1 MTRPRPLRP
10 PATGLPDHVVEAIV
24 IAVIARVGQLDLDHV
39 LAELRAARRRRR
51 LHLVPTGPELATSCC
66 PSGAA

>member
-10 PATGLPDHVVEAIV
+10 PATGLPDHVVEQIIVAIV
-24 IAVIARVGQLDLDHV
+24 CRYGMLDLDAT

-51 LHLVPTGPELATSCC
+51 LHLVPTGPELAVSCC